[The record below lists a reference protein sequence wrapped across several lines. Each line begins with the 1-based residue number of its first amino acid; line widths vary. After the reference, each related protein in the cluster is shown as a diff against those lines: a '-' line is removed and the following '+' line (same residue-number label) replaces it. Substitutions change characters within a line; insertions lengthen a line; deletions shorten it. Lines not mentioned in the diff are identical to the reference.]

1 MDGQTDGQ
9 TACNLITALCVGSRG
24 KNTDLGISIDKV
36 IATVGLKQL
45 STLAIATIVAEF
57 GDYSRQCGQGFKR
70 FSLFGIACFTSLVV
84 FRR

>member
-45 STLAIATIVAEF
+45 STLAIATIVAESATIVVSVDRALK
-57 GDYSRQCGQGFKR
+57 G
-70 FSLFGIACFTSLVV
+70 LVYLA
-84 FRR
+84 